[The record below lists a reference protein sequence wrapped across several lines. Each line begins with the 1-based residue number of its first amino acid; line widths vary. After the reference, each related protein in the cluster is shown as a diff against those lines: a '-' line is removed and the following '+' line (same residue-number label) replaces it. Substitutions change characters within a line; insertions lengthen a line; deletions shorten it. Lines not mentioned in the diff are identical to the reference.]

1 MKKCCSF
8 SLHMQTSEGKC
19 LILQMAEEEYSLFV
33 LCISKRLAS
42 PLMVDHSFLI
52 RSRFISLHLITYKRF
67 LLLPI
72 PKVFTLLNKMSSL
85 TTHTL
90 IRTVIF
96 QLPIISGA
104 PSKCSFGKCHVCRL
118 LHSLLHTGYHLL

>member
-1 MKKCCSF
+1 
-8 SLHMQTSEGKC
+8 MQTSEGKC

-72 PKVFTLLNKMSSL
+72 PKVFISLHKMSSL
-85 TTHTL
+85 TTHTD
-90 IRTVIF
+90 
-96 QLPIISGA
+96 
-104 PSKCSFGKCHVCRL
+104 
-118 LHSLLHTGYHLL
+118 